1 MTIERRRLII
11 IAAVIL
17 IPLAVIGLLVYSLL
31 PGLQAMKGSN

>member
-11 IAAVIL
+11 LAAVIL

-31 PGLQAMKGSN
+31 PGLQVMKGSH

>member
-31 PGLQAMKGSN
+31 PGMQAMIGSH

>member
-31 PGLQAMKGSN
+31 PGLQAMKGSH

>member
-11 IAAVIL
+11 IGVVIL

-31 PGLQAMKGSN
+31 PGLQAMRGAH